1 MAVYK
6 NETQTKQFPL
16 VERNSNHYQEI
27 ASSALSNSINH
38 LNNAYSQKLS
48 GAEGAV
54 EFRDEGVYT
63 YDNKG
68 RRYLDCLGGYGIF
81 NVGHRHPRVIEAV
94 KMQLDQVCLH
104 SQELINP
111 WSAHLASQL
120 AAITPGDLQYSFF
133 CNSGSEAVEGAIKLA
148 RLYTGK
154 TEIISTKN
162 AYHGVSM
169 GALSATGR
177 DVFRKPFAPLLNGFS
192 HVEFG
197 NIEAMEAAINE
208 NTAAVILEPIQ
219 GEGGINVPSE
229 GYLRKVRQLT
239 EKHGI
244 LLILDEVQTG
254 MGRTG
259 RMFACEHESVVP
271 DILCLAKALGGGVMP
286 IGCFMASAKIWK
298 VLEPNPTIHNSTFG
312 GNPLAC
318 SAASACIEVLLDE
331 HLPARAALMGNYF
344 MRKLN
349 ELKERYPER
358 IFDVRGKGL
367 LIGLE
372 FTSKDLREAVQVE
385 LFHRGVIVASTLN
398 SNCTFRIEP
407 PLIITESQINFMIDA
422 LESVLIDIGSGRL
435 AEMQALAEAQELEE
449 QKLIQQDLAALEPLS
464 ISEVLSDSEA
474 DMIIDEISVA
484 KARLRRRVRAAAG
497 ATAKKTSSK
506 VAGARRVCEP
516 RLVPVRESRTKS
528 NSQSNLDSAKK
539 KVAKPN
545 KTGKKKSAG
554 KKDKPKSKAS
564 YRAKARN

>member
-6 NETQTKQFPL
+6 REIQRKRFPKI
-16 VERNSNHYQEI
+16 ERVGGVANYEEM
-27 ASSALSNSINH
+27 AAKALGNSINH

-63 YDNKG
+63 YDNQG

-81 NVGHRHPRVIEAV
+81 NVGHRHPRVINAV
-94 KMQLDQVCLH
+94 KAQLDVVALH

-111 WSAHLASQL
+111 WAAHLASQL
-120 AAITPGDLQYSFF
+120 AAIAPGDLQYCFF
-133 CNSGSEAVEGAIKLA
+133 GNSGSEAVEGAIKLA

-177 DVFRKPFAPLLNGFS
+177 DVFRKPFEPLLNGFV
-192 HVEFG
+192 HVPFG
-197 NIEAMEAAINE
+197 DIAALEAAINE

-219 GEGGINVPSE
+219 GEGGINVPSA
-229 GYLRKVRQLT
+229 GYLRKVRQIT
-239 EKHGI
+239 KKKNV

-259 RMFACEHESVVP
+259 RMFACEHEGVVP

-286 IGCFMASAKIWK
+286 IGCFMASAKVWK

-318 SAASACIEVLLDE
+318 TAASACVEVLLDE
-331 HLPARAALMGNYF
+331 HLPARAAVMGNYF

-349 ELKERYPER
+349 ELKEAYPGH
-358 IFDVRGKGL
+358 ISDVRGKGL

-372 FTSKDLREAVQVE
+372 FSSKELREAVQVE
-385 LFHRGVIVASTLN
+385 LFYRGVLVAGTLN
-398 SNCTFRIEP
+398 ANRTFRIEP
-407 PLIITESQINFMIDA
+407 PLIITESQINFMIEA
-422 LESVLIDIGSGRL
+422 LESILVEIGQEELDEMTRL
-435 AEMQALAEAQELEE
+435 AN
-449 QKLIQQDLAALEPLS
+449 
-464 ISEVLSDSEA
+464 V
-474 DMIIDEISVA
+474 EIGQA
-484 KARLRRRVRAAAG
+484 KAKTRRPRKVANPVVIETGMTERILKPVRAGGSAKD
-497 ATAKKTSSK
+497 ATPAKPSKKTK
-506 VAGARRVCEP
+506 RRSP
-516 RLVPVRESRTKS
+516 
-528 NSQSNLDSAKK
+528 KK
-539 KVAKPN
+539 
-545 KTGKKKSAG
+545 GKKAKSVKSAY
-554 KKDKPKSKAS
+554 KAKG
-564 YRAKARN
+564 RK

>member
-6 NETQTKQFPL
+6 NDAKIKRFPL
-16 VERNSNHYQEI
+16 VERNSKHYEEL
-27 ASSALSNSINH
+27 ASRALNNSINH

-63 YDNKG
+63 FDNKG
-68 RRYLDCLGGYGIF
+68 RRYLDCLGGFGIF

-94 KMQLDQVCLH
+94 KRQLDQVCLH

-120 AAITPGDLQYSFF
+120 AAIAPGDLQYSFF
-133 CNSGSEAVEGAIKLA
+133 CNSGTEAVEGAIKLA

-177 DVFRKPFAPLLNGFS
+177 DVFRKPFEPLLNGFS
-192 HVEFG
+192 HVPFG
-197 NIEAMEAAINE
+197 DIEALEAAITE
-208 NTAAVILEPIQ
+208 KTAAVILEPIQ
-219 GEGGINVPSE
+219 GEGGINVPSA

-239 EKHGI
+239 KRYGI

-259 RMFACEHESVVP
+259 RMFACEHEDVVP

-286 IGCFMASAKIWK
+286 IGCFMSTAKIWK

-318 SAASACIEVLLDE
+318 AAASACIEVLLDE
-331 HLPARAALMGNYF
+331 HLPARSAVMGNYF
-344 MRKLN
+344 MRKLS
-349 ELKERYPER
+349 ELQDKYPDL
-358 IFDVRGKGL
+358 IADVRGKGL

-372 FTSKDLREAVQVE
+372 FASQEVREAVQVE
-385 LFHRGVIVASTLN
+385 LFYRGVLVAGTLN
-398 SNCTFRIEP
+398 ANRTFRIEP
-407 PLIITESQINFMIDA
+407 PLIITESQINIMIDT
-422 LESVLIDIGSGRL
+422 LESILVEL
-435 AEMQALAEAQELEE
+435 AEGEE
-449 QKLIQQDLAALEPLS
+449 CESPS
-464 ISEVLSDSEA
+464 
-474 DMIIDEISVA
+474 
-484 KARLRRRVRAAAG
+484 
-497 ATAKKTSSK
+497 TSRSRKNKRESK
-506 VAGARRVCEP
+506 PVCER
-516 RLVPVRESRTKS
+516 RLVPVKGAKAPEAVKS
-528 NSQSNLDSAKK
+528 GKSGSKK
-539 KVAKPN
+539 S
-545 KTGKKKSAG
+545 GKKG
-554 KKDKPKSKAS
+554 KSKEKNKS
-564 YRAKARN
+564 KGKNRSKKNSLPG